1 MVNSICIISFYK
13 FIKISNLN
21 SLKLKIEKICKKFE
35 TKGTI
40 LIAPEGING
49 TIEGSDLNIKRF
61 LKELKIDKSLF
72 KRFLNNGFDGIS
84 TNPNYKMLALLIVL
98 LINLSLFFVIGNMGK
113 AFLRNAGIMG

>member
-40 LIAPEGING
+40 LIAP
-49 TIEGSDLNIKRF
+49 
-61 LKELKIDKSLF
+61 
-72 KRFLNNGFDGIS
+72 
-84 TNPNYKMLALLIVL
+84 
-98 LINLSLFFVIGNMGK
+98 
-113 AFLRNAGIMG
+113 

>member
-49 TIEGSDLNIKRF
+49 TIEGSNLNINRCLSQFILSRF
-61 LKELKIDKSLF
+61 F
-72 KRFLNNGFDGIS
+72 FLLTHHCKN
-84 TNPNYKMLALLIVL
+84 K
-98 LINLSLFFVIGNMGK
+98 
-113 AFLRNAGIMG
+113 